1 MIKSLAIA
9 ALLAAPTTV
18 SAQCVTRQQIA
29 DAAMTLTPYAVE
41 AITEKCRTHVPATSF
56 LATKG
61 TALHDRLAAE
71 GAGREASAAKVLVAI
86 MGADVPPIKDSESLV
101 KVMGSMVSG
110 MMIAELPVE
119 SCAEISGMM
128 EALSPLPAANIGML
142 AASAAGLYDSQKPA
156 AAKAKDP
163 QAKDPKTKN
172 QLEICPG
179 E

>member
-41 AITEKCRTHVPATSF
+41 AITEKCRAHVSATSF
-56 LATKG
+56 LAAKG

-71 GAGREASAAKVLVAI
+71 GAGREASAAKAILAI
-86 MGADVPPIKDSESLV
+86 MGPDVPPIKDSESLV

-110 MMIAELPVE
+110 MMVADLPIE
-119 SCAEISGMM
+119 SCEEISGML
-128 EALSPLPAANIGML
+128 EAISPLPAQNIGLL
-142 AASAAGLYDSQKPA
+142 AASAAGLVSEGQKAPA
-156 AAKAKDP
+156 GKAKGAKAKG
-163 QAKDPKTKN
+163 QF
-172 QLEICPG
+172 EICKD